1 MDGPL
6 LHYVKSTVKISSIF
20 VAFLENMNFKEKLTN
35 SMWYV
40 DTLGNLICFE
50 LTSQVF
56 QCIIPL
62 NKVALEPEM
71 EKHYLISGLYL
82 TQTFIV
88 SELRV

>member
-1 MDGPL
+1 MW
-6 LHYVKSTVKISSIF
+6 F
-20 VAFLENMNFKEKLTN
+20 VDM
-35 SMWYV
+35 
-40 DTLGNLICFE
+40 LGNLICFE
-50 LTSQVF
+50 LTSQAF

-88 SELRV
+88 SELRVKESKTQNPRRHRRCQTLKSIRC